1 MSILRNNLKRL
12 LRDKFNFIVMV
23 ILPVTFIALSI
34 FAGNGNLPVRVGVVD
49 NDGTFL
55 TGHLMEGLGKNCM
68 VVMLKEDEIK
78 DKLLNSKVEYVIKID
93 KGFTDEIIAGEDARI
108 EGYGIKDYNAS
119 IPAKLYINSFV
130 SSAKAIAGVSGGG
143 RDSFE
148 RGMGYYLEGNVAASY
163 KDISSTSS
171 KSGQELQSLGYMVM
185 FMMYLSVNAAS
196 LITEDKKFKTY
207 ERILMSRLSLKR
219 YALENV
225 LSFFAVIW
233 IQILALFAIMLLIF
247 KMDFGASIISLVAFT
262 LIYSVVSVSMGMAI
276 VNLSKTLKQ
285 VSSVTPLIVIPMS
298 MLGGCFWPKW
308 IMPEVLQRAS
318 SFVPVSWA
326 LQGMEKI
333 LAGGSIA
340 SVGSEIGIL
349 LLFSLV
355 FFLLG
360 SAKTNS
366 FA

>member
-23 ILPVTFIALSI
+23 ILPVTFIALSV

-55 TGHLMEGLGKNCM
+55 TGHLMEGLEKNCM
-68 VVMLKEDEIK
+68 VVRLKEEDIK
-78 DKLLNSKVEYVIKID
+78 DKLLNSEVEYVIKID
-93 KGFTDEIIAGEDARI
+93 EGFTDEIIAGEDARI
-108 EGYGIKDYNAS
+108 EGYGIKDYNVS
-119 IPAKLYINSFV
+119 IPAKLYINSFM
-130 SSAKAIAGVSGGG
+130 SSAKAIAKASHG
-143 RDSFE
+143 DAESFE
-148 RGMGYYLEGNVAASY
+148 RGIRYYLEGNVKASY
-163 KDISSTSS
+163 ENIPSASS
-171 KSGQELQSLGYMVM
+171 KFGQELQSLGFMVM

-196 LITEDKKFKTY
+196 LITEDKKYKTY
-207 ERILMSRLSLKR
+207 ERILMSKLSMRR
-219 YALENV
+219 YAVENV

-233 IQILALFAIMLLIF
+233 IQILALFAIMALIF
-247 KMDFGASIISLVAFT
+247 KMDFGPSTISLIAFT
-262 LIYSVVSVSMGMAI
+262 LIYSAVSVSMGMAI

-285 VSSVTPLIVIPMS
+285 VSSITPLIVVPMS

-308 IMPEVLQRAS
+308 IMPDMLQRAS

-360 SAKTNS
+360 SARKNS
-366 FA
+366 LA